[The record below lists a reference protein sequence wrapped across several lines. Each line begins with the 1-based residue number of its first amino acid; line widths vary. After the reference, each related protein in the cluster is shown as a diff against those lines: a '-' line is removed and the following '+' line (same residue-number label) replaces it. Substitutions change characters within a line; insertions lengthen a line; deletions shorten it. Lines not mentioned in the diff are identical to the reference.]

1 MKLFRC
7 CDGIRDELIIEASS
21 RKAAA
26 ERYIE
31 AESWGDRSAT
41 VRVDIHVAPIDKDS
55 AARWIAIFL
64 EPIEPRCKDAEPHVW
79 RELQMIVHD
88 KGVYARE
95 ACLRCGVYRVTET
108 GTGIQKSDKR
118 LLKSIAYE
126 EANAESL
133 ANLDRTLNGKQADLF
148 DRPQHSPEE
157 NGEVCAPHRP
167 PGT

>member
-7 CDGIRDELIIEASS
+7 CDGIRDELVIEASS
-21 RKAAA
+21 RRAAA

-64 EPIEPRCKDAEPHVW
+64 EPIEPQCKDTEPHVW

-88 KGVYARE
+88 KGVYVRE

-108 GTGIQKSDKR
+108 GAGIQKSDKR
-118 LLKSIAYE
+118 LLKSVAYE

-133 ANLDRTLNGKQADLF
+133 ASLDRTLNGKQADLF
-148 DRPQHSPEE
+148 DRLQHSPEE
-157 NGEVCAPHRP
+157 SGEGHAPNP
-167 PGT
+167 APGT

>member
-7 CDGIRDELIIEASS
+7 CDGVRDELVIEASS
-21 RKAAA
+21 PREAA

-31 AESWGDRSAT
+31 AESWDDRSAT
-41 VRVDIHVAPIDKDS
+41 IRVDIRVAPIDKDS

-64 EPIEPRCKDAEPHVW
+64 EPIEPQCKDSESHVW

-88 KGVYARE
+88 KGVYVRD

-108 GTGIQKSDKR
+108 GPGIQKSAKR
-118 LLKSIAYE
+118 LLKSVAYE
-126 EANAESL
+126 EADAESL

-148 DRPQHSPEE
+148 DRLQHSLEE
-157 NGEVCAPHRP
+157 SGEGRAPNP
-167 PGT
+167 TSGT